1 MVKTNINE
9 QGAGGG
15 SKSENFGRTYFL
27 NASSGNFSFD
37 SIFCFYYACG
47 YSDRIYDLF
56 ITYKKP
62 LYVLSVNFVLSLHD
76 ISYNAIKNKKSSKK
90 IILMF

>member
-1 MVKTNINE
+1 MPPLAIFLSTQFFVFIMHVVILIEST
-9 QGAGGG
+9 
-15 SKSENFGRTYFL
+15 TYL
-27 NASSGNFSFD
+27 SH
-37 SIFCFYYACG
+37 I
-47 YSDRIYDLF
+47 
-56 ITYKKP
+56 KKP